1 MDTPDTLGRHFH
13 RQLFAVTGELHPEDE
28 AHDLAVGQALLLAVR
43 DGKPLEAQQQYNAW
57 ADAHGY
63 APIRWMGTI
72 QRDGARQHVVDIRDA
87 VILIGADYT
96 VTVKE
101 SRVCQ

>member
-1 MDTPDTLGRHFH
+1 MDTPDALGRSFH
-13 RQLFAVTGELHPEDE
+13 RQLFAVTGALHPEDD

-57 ADAHGY
+57 AAAHGY
-63 APIRWMGTI
+63 APIQWMG
-72 QRDGARQHVVDIRDA
+72 QVEGCQVVDIREA
-87 VILIGADYT
+87 VIAIGPDYT